1 MARASS
7 ERSSEMLGLV
17 VVVVVGG
24 CVVSRLGLMLA
35 MIEIS
40 GKRWMEVGGWEETE
54 SREESSTLDDVEL
67 SRMGCPMESQ
77 PKVIGRII

>member
-1 MARASS
+1 
-7 ERSSEMLGLV
+7 
-17 VVVVVGG
+17 
-24 CVVSRLGLMLA
+24 MLA